1 MRHFFAFFLFVF
13 TYLNAFSQTTISAF
27 ISGNDTICENSK
39 SNAEINFSFNGVAPH
54 TFTYSVNGDI
64 QPSIT
69 TMNPFY
75 FISTKTEG
83 VYDLVSYFDANEQG
97 NVSGQAIVTIK
108 PAPTAS
114 FTVSPDTITN
124 LNLTTQLYDQSSG
137 YITSRIW
144 DFGDNS
150 PNQYDLNPTHTY
162 SDSNSVYQISLI
174 VEDENGCRDT
184 SSKYLL
190 YQEESWIYIPNAFTP
205 DLDGIND
212 RFCISYGGIRE
223 NTFVFNLYNKNSEL
237 IFSTNDI
244 SSLECSSTSVS
255 GWNGKDLNG
264 NKVPMGIYIY
274 ELYYQDVNGWKY
286 NKKNSL
292 LIVR

>member
-1 MRHFFAFFLFVF
+1 
-13 TYLNAFSQTTISAF
+13 
-27 ISGNDTICENSK
+27 
-39 SNAEINFSFNGVAPH
+39 
-54 TFTYSVNGDI
+54 
-64 QPSIT
+64 
-69 TMNPFY
+69 MNPFY

-108 PAPTAS
+108 PAPTSS
-114 FTVSPDTITN
+114 FTVSPDTISS

-184 SSKYLL
+184 SSKYLW
-190 YQEESWIYIPNAFTP
+190 YQEESWMYIPNAFTP

-223 NTFVFNLYNKNSEL
+223 NTFVFNL
-237 IFSTNDI
+237 I
-244 SSLECSSTSVS
+244 
-255 GWNGKDLNG
+255 
-264 NKVPMGIYIY
+264 
-274 ELYYQDVNGWKY
+274 Q
-286 NKKNSL
+286 
-292 LIVR
+292 

>member
-1 MRHFFAFFLFVF
+1 MKKLVF
-13 TYLNAFSQTTISAF
+13 ILICFPVITFSQTTISAF
-27 ISGNDTICENSK
+27 ISGNDTTICENSK

-108 PAPTAS
+108 PAPNAS

-162 SDSNSVYQISLI
+162 SDSNNIYQISLI

-190 YQEESWIYIPNAFTP
+190 YQ
-205 DLDGIND
+205 
-212 RFCISYGGIRE
+212 
-223 NTFVFNLYNKNSEL
+223 K
-237 IFSTNDI
+237 
-244 SSLECSSTSVS
+244 SL
-255 GWNGKDLNG
+255 G
-264 NKVPMGIYIY
+264 YIY
-274 ELYYQDVNGWKY
+274 QTH
-286 NKKNSL
+286 SL
-292 LIVR
+292 QTLTV

>member
-1 MRHFFAFFLFVF
+1 MRHFFVFFLFVF

-54 TFTYSVNGDI
+54 TFTYSINGDI

-97 NVSGQAIVTIK
+97 NLGGQAIVTIK

-124 LNLTTQLYDQSSG
+124 LNLQHNCMINQVVILQVESG
-137 YITSRIW
+137 TLEIIH
-144 DFGDNS
+144 
-150 PNQYDLNPTHTY
+150 L
-162 SDSNSVYQISLI
+162 ISMI
-174 VEDENGCRDT
+174 
-184 SSKYLL
+184 
-190 YQEESWIYIPNAFTP
+190 
-205 DLDGIND
+205 
-212 RFCISYGGIRE
+212 
-223 NTFVFNLYNKNSEL
+223 
-237 IFSTNDI
+237 
-244 SSLECSSTSVS
+244 
-255 GWNGKDLNG
+255 
-264 NKVPMGIYIY
+264 
-274 ELYYQDVNGWKY
+274 
-286 NKKNSL
+286 
-292 LIVR
+292 

>member
-1 MRHFFAFFLFVF
+1 MSNALFPLFFHLTF
-13 TYLNAFSQTTISAF
+13 THSYAFSQTAISAF

-54 TFTYSVNGDI
+54 TFTYSINGDI

-174 VEDENGCRDT
+174 IEDENGCRDT

-190 YQEESWIYIPNAFTP
+190 S
-205 DLDGIND
+205 
-212 RFCISYGGIRE
+212 
-223 NTFVFNLYNKNSEL
+223 L
-237 IFSTNDI
+237 IHI
-244 SSLECSSTSVS
+244 
-255 GWNGKDLNG
+255 
-264 NKVPMGIYIY
+264 
-274 ELYYQDVNGWKY
+274 
-286 NKKNSL
+286 
-292 LIVR
+292 